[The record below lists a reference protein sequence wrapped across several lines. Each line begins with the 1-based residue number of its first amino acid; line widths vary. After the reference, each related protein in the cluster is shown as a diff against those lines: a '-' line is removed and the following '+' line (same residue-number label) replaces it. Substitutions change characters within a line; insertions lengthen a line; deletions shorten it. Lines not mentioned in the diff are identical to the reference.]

1 MDTEA
6 ILELQ
11 AIEDRL
17 EKELLGK
24 CSKHA
29 IEELQRKIAKHFV
42 RRFIGKR
49 KKPKYGNISKCFTDS
64 EIKAF
69 FSACDSEKMR
79 LLYLFMSQIG
89 LRIGEAVKINIKDL
103 NLESREL
110 LIKTEKEGV
119 GVVDSLLVPIDLFNA
134 TLDFVKANQ
143 GEIEKAQ
150 GYIFFKQKGKS
161 KTREPYLEKNGVRN
175 YFRGTCEKAGLS
187 EVYSVSDESTG
198 RSVRHLHRLST
209 HSLRHY
215 AITRF
220 AKQSNGNLIL
230 TSRFARHREPST
242 TMTYIAKDKTSLY
255 ETIEQTSALS
265 EVISLKS
272 RVR

>member
-1 MDTEA
+1 MLT
-6 ILELQ
+6 
-11 AIEDRL
+11 
-17 EKELLGK
+17 
-24 CSKHA
+24 
-29 IEELQRKIAKHFV
+29 
-42 RRFIGKR
+42 
-49 KKPKYGNISKCFTDS
+49 TDDD
-64 EIKAF
+64 KF
-69 FSACDSEKMR
+69 R
-79 LLYLFMSQIG
+79 LLWLYQSTLA

-110 LIKTEKEGV
+110 LIRTEKEGA
-119 GVVDSLLVPIDLFNA
+119 GMVDSLLVPIYLFNA
-134 TLDFVKANQ
+134 TLEFVKARQ
-143 GEIEKAQ
+143 REIEDAE

-161 KTREPYLEKNGVRN
+161 KTAEPYLEKNGVRN
-175 YFRGTCEKAGLS
+175 KFREYCAKAGLL

-255 ETIEQTSALS
+255 EAIEQTSALS
-265 EVISLKS
+265 EVTKLKEMIK
-272 RVR
+272 